1 MAEFQKLF
9 KQNLSDKTS
18 QMTSQFKDMADS
30 SGWDEE
36 LSKAI
41 SVGPLKM
48 NIPTNLTD
56 RVADT
61 EYGNLNNPAKAAMRK
76 FKPGFQKHIT
86 EAANMAALECLVKD
100 APGMFKK

>member
-1 MAEFQKLF
+1 
-9 KQNLSDKTS
+9 
-18 QMTSQFKDMADS
+18 MTSQFKDMADS

-36 LSKAI
+36 LSNAI

-48 NIPTNLTD
+48 NIPTTLTD

-61 EYGNLNNPAKAAMRK
+61 EYGSLNNPAKAAMRK

-86 EAANMAALECLVKD
+86 EAANIAALEVLVKD
-100 APGMFKK
+100 APEMFKK